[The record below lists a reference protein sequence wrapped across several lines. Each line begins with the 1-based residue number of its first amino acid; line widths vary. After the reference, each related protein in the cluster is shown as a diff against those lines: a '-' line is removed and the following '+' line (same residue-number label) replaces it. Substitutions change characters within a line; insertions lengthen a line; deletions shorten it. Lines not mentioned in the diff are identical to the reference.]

1 MQSAKNSGLDWSK
14 TFLIGLGFFTTGISW
29 ALYNSYVPL
38 WLNSFIPDRVVVG
51 AIMGL
56 DNLAMIFMEP
66 IVGSISDRTRTRWG
80 RRIPFL
86 IIGVPISA
94 FFLTLLPLVKGVL
107 LVLMAAI
114 ICFLLMMAFYRAPV
128 VALMPDVIPSNQR
141 SKANGVIN
149 LMGGLGAVYAFLF
162 GSLLYSIDPLVAFGS
177 TALIMIIALILLV
190 SFVKEPSEVVI
201 KESTEDITV
210 PKVSVIS
217 SIRDVLT
224 DRDKSCLFV
233 LIAIFF
239 WFLGYNALETWFTS
253 WATTIV
259 PHIMNIAEPGTEAA
273 IEDAEAAA
281 SLMLTIFA
289 LVFVV
294 FAIPAGYVG
303 QKIGRANTIRIGLPV
318 LLFFIISTMLI
329 GQFNILGLSPQLQYY
344 LTMIILGCG
353 GIGWALININSIV
366 IVWEIATD
374 EKLGSYTGLY
384 YLFSSSAAVA
394 GPAII
399 GLIFDVFAA
408 GTFTLLFPVSSV
420 CFVIAFIMMFGVKS
434 GEMKSEPAVEPTLG

>member
-1 MQSAKNSGLDWSK
+1 MNSTQEPGLNWTK

-38 WLNSFIPDRVVVG
+38 WLNTFIPDRVVVG

-56 DNLAMIFMEP
+56 DNLAMMIMEP
-66 IVGSISDRTRTRWG
+66 IVGSFSDKTRTRWG

-86 IIGVPISA
+86 MIGVPVSA
-94 FFLTLLPLVKGVL
+94 FFLTLLPLVKGVVL
-107 LVLMAAI
+107 ILMAAI

-128 VALMPDVIPSNQR
+128 VALMPDVIPSENR

-162 GSLLYSIDPLVAFGS
+162 GSMLYAIDPLIAFGS
-177 TALIMIIALILLV
+177 TAIIMIIALILLFV
-190 SFVKEPSEVVI
+190 FVKEPKEVVVS
-201 KESTEDITV
+201 ESTDTTPV

-217 SIRDVLT
+217 SIREVLT
-224 DRDKSCLFV
+224 DSDKSCLFV
-233 LIAIFF
+233 LLAIFF

-253 WATTIV
+253 WATTIM
-259 PHIMNIAEPGTEAA
+259 PHIINIAQPGTTDA
-273 IEDAEAAA
+273 IEAAEAAA

-294 FAIPAGYVG
+294 FAIPAGYLG
-303 QKIGRANTIRIGLPV
+303 QRIGRANTIRIGIPV
-318 LLFFIISTMLI
+318 LVFIILSTMAI
-329 GQFNILGLSPQLQYY
+329 GQFNILNLDPSTQYTI
-344 LTMIILGCG
+344 TMVVLGCG

-374 EKLGSYTGLY
+374 AKLGSYTGLY

-394 GPAII
+394 GPALI
-399 GLIFDVFAA
+399 GLIFDVLSG
-408 GTFTLLFPVSSV
+408 GTFDLLFPVSTT
-420 CFVIAFIMMFGVKS
+420 CFIVAFIMMFGVKS
-434 GEMKSEPAVEPTLG
+434 GEARTGPPSEPALG

>member
-1 MQSAKNSGLDWSK
+1 MNPPQDSGLNWTK

-38 WLNSFIPDRVVVG
+38 WLNTFIPDRVIVG

-56 DNLAMIFMEP
+56 DNLAMMIMEP
-66 IVGSISDRTRTRWG
+66 IVGSISDKTRTRWG

-86 IIGVPISA
+86 MIGVPVSA
-94 FFLTLLPLVKGVL
+94 FFLTLLPLVKGVIL
-107 LVLMAAI
+107 ILMAAI

-128 VALMPDVIPSNQR
+128 VALMPDVIPSENR

-162 GSLLYSIDPLVAFGS
+162 GSMLYTMDPLIAFGS
-177 TALIMIIALILLV
+177 TALIMIVALILLFL
-190 SFVKEPSEVVI
+190 FVKEPKEVI
-201 KESTEDITV
+201 ADESTETAPV

-217 SIRDVLT
+217 SIREVLT
-224 DRDKSCLFV
+224 DSDKSCLFV
-233 LIAIFF
+233 LLAIFF

-253 WATTIV
+253 WATTIM
-259 PHIMNIAEPGTEAA
+259 PHIIDIALPGTTEA
-273 IEDAEAAA
+273 IEAAEAAA

-294 FAIPAGYVG
+294 FAIPAGYIG
-303 QKIGRANTIRIGLPV
+303 QRIGRANTIRIGIPV
-318 LLFFIISTMLI
+318 LVLIILSTMAI
-329 GQFNILGLSPQLQYY
+329 GQFNILNLDPSTQYTI
-344 LTMIILGCG
+344 TMVVLGCG

-394 GPAII
+394 GPALI
-399 GLIFDVFAA
+399 GLIFDVFSS
-408 GTFTLLFPVSSV
+408 GTFELLFPVSTT
-420 CFVIAFIMMFGVKS
+420 CFVVAFIMMFGVKS
-434 GEMKSEPAVEPTLG
+434 GEARTASPSEPTLG